1 MISKL
6 LSKLFKNDVKE
17 KSKPISETKKDKPK
31 IAPTRIGEL
40 GEYKIDIQ
48 LDQLPKNYRCLSDV
62 LLPNKKSKSG
72 YSQVDHI
79 VLTPYAI
86 FVIETKNYAGT
97 IYGDRNRAKWS
108 VNGKFPMLNPFNQ
121 NYGHIL
127 AVKSFLDGVE
137 DANVVSMISFTRRAK
152 YKVNGELRKIQS
164 NDLIVYDTELSDF
177 ITRKINTVKLV
188 NQLPIFSDEEIIH
201 MHNALKKANI
211 TDPSIRE
218 LHIEKI
224 NEKFKDTKTN
234 VSVTTEVSKCDK
246 CGKVVSEKIKAFCL
260 SNKKRFEGKVYC
272 FEHQK
277 EL

>member
-1 MISKL
+1 MFSKLISKL
-6 LSKLFKNDVKE
+6 LKNDIKE
-17 KSKPISETKKDKPK
+17 KVSPKPVTKKEKTK
-31 IAPTRIGEL
+31 VAPTRIGEL

-48 LDQLPKNYRCLSDV
+48 LDQLPKNYRYLSDV

-137 DANVVSMISFTRRAK
+137 DTNVVSMISFNRRATF
-152 YKVNGELRKIQS
+152 KVNEELRKIQS

-177 ITRKINTVKLV
+177 IARKINIIKML
-188 NQLPIFSDEEIIH
+188 NLSALFSDEVIIH
-201 MHNALKKANI
+201 MYNVLSKANI
-211 TDPSIRE
+211 TDPSTRE
-218 LHIEKI
+218 QHVEKI
-224 NEKFKDTKTN
+224 NELKDQKVDAN
-234 VSVTTEVSKCDK
+234 ASTEVVNCDK
-246 CGKVVSEKIKAFCL
+246 CGKVVSAKIKAFCL
-260 SNKKRFEGKVYC
+260 SNKNRFDGKIYC

-277 EL
+277 